1 MTEDQEK
8 QLIETGAHLAILSKS
23 IRESMLGGHEAINTY
38 DLYDLEDRDMIYSAY
53 VIARARYRRLLAET
67 MGEDIKFADLT
78 AKMEQEIHHLL
89 MEGQPLANNEE
100 LT

>member
-23 IRESMLGGHEAINTY
+23 TRESMLGGHETM
-38 DLYDLEDRDMIYSAY
+38 DTYDLEDRDMIYSAY